1 MNRFK
6 NILCVLF
13 IAILLLAV
21 AGCVQSEET
30 VIIEQEEQII
40 EDEQNELLA
49 QKEYT
54 RSQVNAAI
62 DLIEEKGELAFPDF
76 REKDSQWYHNDF
88 YIFIWKTD
96 GIRVVFP
103 PQISGEGEDVSEL
116 ADYNGKSLGKMFIG
130 TALSEGGEGW
140 VDYHWPK
147 PGETSPSTKSTFIKR
162 ASIGNQ
168 TYLVGSGFYVDD
180 YVYTN
185 NLEDIEY
192 ITRFGDVYLGNVF
205 HPAMVDRE
213 LGVDY
218 SIAHVIIKPGGS
230 IEAHMMKN
238 PEAHYVLSGEG
249 VLYIEDVPFELSE
262 GELVLIPANSKQHT
276 ENTGNVDLE
285 LFAIDQPAWALEN
298 EVIRE

>member
-103 PQISGEGEDVSEL
+103 PQISLSLIHISEPTR
-116 ADYNGKSLGKMFIG
+116 LGMISY
-130 TALSEGGEGW
+130 A
-140 VDYHWPK
+140 
-147 PGETSPSTKSTFIKR
+147 
-162 ASIGNQ
+162 
-168 TYLVGSGFYVDD
+168 
-180 YVYTN
+180 
-185 NLEDIEY
+185 
-192 ITRFGDVYLGNVF
+192 VF
-205 HPAMVDRE
+205 C
-213 LGVDY
+213 L
-218 SIAHVIIKPGGS
+218 
-230 IEAHMMKN
+230 
-238 PEAHYVLSGEG
+238 
-249 VLYIEDVPFELSE
+249 
-262 GELVLIPANSKQHT
+262 
-276 ENTGNVDLE
+276 
-285 LFAIDQPAWALEN
+285 
-298 EVIRE
+298 